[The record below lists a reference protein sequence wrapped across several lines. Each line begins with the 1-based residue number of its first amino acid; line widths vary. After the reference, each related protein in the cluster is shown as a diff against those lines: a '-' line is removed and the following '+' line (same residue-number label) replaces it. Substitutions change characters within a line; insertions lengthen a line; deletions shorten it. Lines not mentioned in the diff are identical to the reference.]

1 MSRILS
7 AVRTALRGAPPEM
20 AQSSKVV
27 APSPPPSS
35 PGPIILT
42 AKQARNLAAVANL
55 RVAEKLAPR
64 ETPRNMEHLKRL
76 VESLTPDE
84 KAWPQKASAT
94 LPKQTPAEVEKIL
107 ALFPPDDSL
116 KIN

>member
-1 MSRILS
+1 
-7 AVRTALRGAPPEM
+7 
-20 AQSSKVV
+20 
-27 APSPPPSS
+27 
-35 PGPIILT
+35 
-42 AKQARNLAAVANL
+42 
-55 RVAEKLAPR
+55 
-64 ETPRNMEHLKRL
+64 MEHLKRL